1 MSSNRDFDRE
11 VTFEIVEEIGVIAT
25 HSTGWKKELNLV
37 SWNGGQA
44 KYDIRDWDPGH
55 SRMSRGVTLK
65 EQEMRQIVELLRR
78 RRPHR
83 RDREQEQGV
92 MVDTPMDPAEAA
104 KAALNGRGYPFFSI
118 SGIMMAPTAEQVAIA
133 EPEIAAKNIQAAVV
147 TKLSPPVIHPIQVS
161 AKLTIL
167 FATPPVL
174 IKLPARIKKG
184 IAISEKEFTP
194 LTQFCV
200 IIANGVFVKPAK
212 TTKVANA
219 IE

>member
-92 MVDTPMDPAEAA
+92 MVDTPMDPAESFAEAPASSVSDGQSQAVPAA
-104 KAALNGRGYPFFSI
+104 DLQSQETQQLGEDPLQGSMRETEEPREMPGSQQMPGSQEMAASRETDDDFF
-118 SGIMMAPTAEQVAIA
+118 V
-133 EPEIAAKNIQAAVV
+133 PEVQNLDAA
-147 TKLSPPVIHPIQVS
+147 TEGGCSCC
-161 AKLTIL
+161 
-167 FATPPVL
+167 
-174 IKLPARIKKG
+174 G
-184 IAISEKEFTP
+184 
-194 LTQFCV
+194 
-200 IIANGVFVKPAK
+200 
-212 TTKVANA
+212 
-219 IE
+219 

>member
-92 MVDTPMDPAEAA
+92 MVDTPMDPAESFAEAPASSVSDGQSQAVPAA
-104 KAALNGRGYPFFSI
+104 NLQSQETQQPEEEPLQGSMRDTEELQEMPGSQQMPDPQEMAASRETDDDFF
-118 SGIMMAPTAEQVAIA
+118 V
-133 EPEIAAKNIQAAVV
+133 PEVQNLDAA
-147 TKLSPPVIHPIQVS
+147 TEGGCSCC
-161 AKLTIL
+161 
-167 FATPPVL
+167 
-174 IKLPARIKKG
+174 G
-184 IAISEKEFTP
+184 
-194 LTQFCV
+194 
-200 IIANGVFVKPAK
+200 
-212 TTKVANA
+212 
-219 IE
+219 

>member
-92 MVDTPMDPAEAA
+92 MVDTPMDPAESFAEAPDSSVSDGQSQAVPAA
-104 KAALNGRGYPFFSI
+104 NLQSQETQQPEEEPLQGSMRETEELQEMPGSQQMPDPQEMAASRETDDDFF
-118 SGIMMAPTAEQVAIA
+118 V
-133 EPEIAAKNIQAAVV
+133 PEVQNLDAA
-147 TKLSPPVIHPIQVS
+147 TEGGCSCC
-161 AKLTIL
+161 
-167 FATPPVL
+167 
-174 IKLPARIKKG
+174 G
-184 IAISEKEFTP
+184 
-194 LTQFCV
+194 
-200 IIANGVFVKPAK
+200 
-212 TTKVANA
+212 
-219 IE
+219 

>member
-78 RRPHR
+78 RRPHG
-83 RDREQEQGV
+83 RDRESWWIRQWIRQRALQKLRLHRYQMGRARQCRRQTCRV
-92 MVDTPMDPAEAA
+92 RKHSSLGRSLCRDLCGKRRSRRKCRDPNRCRTR
-104 KAALNGRGYPFFSI
+104 KRW
-118 SGIMMAPTAEQVAIA
+118 Q
-133 EPEIAAKNIQAAVV
+133 
-147 TKLSPPVIHPIQVS
+147 HPG
-161 AKLTIL
+161 KRMTTFL
-167 FATPPVL
+167 FRRF
-174 IKLPARIKKG
+174 RI
-184 IAISEKEFTP
+184 
-194 LTQFCV
+194 
-200 IIANGVFVKPAK
+200 
-212 TTKVANA
+212 
-219 IE
+219 

>member
-44 KYDIRDWDPGH
+44 KYDIRDGDPGH

-83 RDREQEQGV
+83 RDREPEQGV
-92 MVDTPMDPAEAA
+92 MVDTPMDPAESFAEAPASSVSDGQSQAVPAA
-104 KAALNGRGYPFFSI
+104 NLQSQE
-118 SGIMMAPTAEQVAIA
+118 AERPAEEPLQGSMQEPA
-133 EPEIAAKNIQAAVV
+133 EPQGMTEAQQM
-147 TKLSPPVIHPIQVS
+147 SEPQQVS
-161 AKLTIL
+161 EPQETAASRETDDDFFVPEAQNLDAVTE
-167 FATPPVL
+167 
-174 IKLPARIKKG
+174 G
-184 IAISEKEFTP
+184 GCSC
-194 LTQFCV
+194 CV
-200 IIANGVFVKPAK
+200 
-212 TTKVANA
+212 
-219 IE
+219 

>member
-92 MVDTPMDPAEAA
+92 MVDTPMDPAESFAE
-104 KAALNGRGYPFFSI
+104 
-118 SGIMMAPTAEQVAIA
+118 APASSVAGGQSQA
-133 EPEIAAKNIQAAVV
+133 EPAANLQSQETQQPEEEPLQGSMRETEEPQEMPESQQMPGSQEMAASRETDDDFFVPEV
-147 TKLSPPVIHPIQVS
+147 QNLD
-161 AKLTIL
+161 A
-167 FATPPVL
+167 ATE
-174 IKLPARIKKG
+174 G
-184 IAISEKEFTP
+184 GCS
-194 LTQFCV
+194 CC
-200 IIANGVFVKPAK
+200 G
-212 TTKVANA
+212 
-219 IE
+219 

>member
-92 MVDTPMDPAEAA
+92 MVDTPMDPAESFAEAPASSVSDGQSQAVPAA
-104 KAALNGRGYPFFSI
+104 NLQSQETQQPEEEPLQGSMRETEELQEMPGSQQMPDPQEMAASRETDDDFF
-118 SGIMMAPTAEQVAIA
+118 APEVQNLD
-133 EPEIAAKNIQAAVV
+133 AA
-147 TKLSPPVIHPIQVS
+147 TEGGCSCC
-161 AKLTIL
+161 
-167 FATPPVL
+167 
-174 IKLPARIKKG
+174 G
-184 IAISEKEFTP
+184 
-194 LTQFCV
+194 
-200 IIANGVFVKPAK
+200 
-212 TTKVANA
+212 
-219 IE
+219 

>member
-92 MVDTPMDPAEAA
+92 MVDTPMDPAESFAE
-104 KAALNGRGYPFFSI
+104 
-118 SGIMMAPTAEQVAIA
+118 APASSVAGGQSQA
-133 EPEIAAKNIQAAVV
+133 EPAADLQSQETQQPGEESLQGSMRETEDPQEMPGSQQMQGSQEMAASRETDDDFFVPEV
-147 TKLSPPVIHPIQVS
+147 QNLD
-161 AKLTIL
+161 A
-167 FATPPVL
+167 ATE
-174 IKLPARIKKG
+174 G
-184 IAISEKEFTP
+184 GCS
-194 LTQFCV
+194 CY
-200 IIANGVFVKPAK
+200 G
-212 TTKVANA
+212 
-219 IE
+219 

>member
-78 RRPHR
+78 RRSHR

-92 MVDTPMDPAEAA
+92 MVDTPMDPAESFAEAPASSVSDGQSQAVPAA
-104 KAALNGRGYPFFSI
+104 NLQSQETQQPEEEPLQGSMRETEELQEMPGSQQMPDPQEMAASRETDDDFF
-118 SGIMMAPTAEQVAIA
+118 V
-133 EPEIAAKNIQAAVV
+133 PEVQNLDAA
-147 TKLSPPVIHPIQVS
+147 TEGGCSCC
-161 AKLTIL
+161 
-167 FATPPVL
+167 
-174 IKLPARIKKG
+174 G
-184 IAISEKEFTP
+184 
-194 LTQFCV
+194 
-200 IIANGVFVKPAK
+200 
-212 TTKVANA
+212 
-219 IE
+219 

>member
-92 MVDTPMDPAEAA
+92 MVDTPMDPAESFAEAPASSVSDGQSQAVPAA
-104 KAALNGRGYPFFSI
+104 NLQSQETDVKEMIDIIKEMDPAL
-118 SGIMMAPTAEQVAIA
+118 
-133 EPEIAAKNIQAAVV
+133 
-147 TKLSPPVIHPIQVS
+147 KLEV
-161 AKLTIL
+161 
-167 FATPPVL
+167 
-174 IKLPARIKKG
+174 KG
-184 IAISEKEFTP
+184 ILKGIKMMEEAGRKA
-194 LTQFCV
+194 V
-200 IIANGVFVKPAK
+200 
-212 TTKVANA
+212 
-219 IE
+219 

>member
-83 RDREQEQGV
+83 RDRAQEQGV
-92 MVDTPMDPAEAA
+92 MVDTPMDPAESFAEAPASSVSDGQSQAVPAA
-104 KAALNGRGYPFFSI
+104 NLQSQETRQPGEEPLQGSMRETEEPQEMPGSQQMPGSQEMAASRETDDDFF
-118 SGIMMAPTAEQVAIA
+118 V
-133 EPEIAAKNIQAAVV
+133 PEVQNLDAA
-147 TKLSPPVIHPIQVS
+147 TEGGCSCC
-161 AKLTIL
+161 
-167 FATPPVL
+167 
-174 IKLPARIKKG
+174 G
-184 IAISEKEFTP
+184 
-194 LTQFCV
+194 
-200 IIANGVFVKPAK
+200 
-212 TTKVANA
+212 
-219 IE
+219 

>member
-92 MVDTPMDPAEAA
+92 MVDTPMDPAESFAE
-104 KAALNGRGYPFFSI
+104 
-118 SGIMMAPTAEQVAIA
+118 APASSVSDGQS
-133 EPEIAAKNIQAAVV
+133 QA
-147 TKLSPPVIHPIQVS
+147 VS
-161 AKLTIL
+161 AANLQSQETQQPGEDPL
-167 FATPPVL
+167 QGSMRETEEPQEMPGSQQMPGSQEMAASRETDDDFFVPEVQNLDAATES
-174 IKLPARIKKG
+174 G
-184 IAISEKEFTP
+184 CS
-194 LTQFCV
+194 CC
-200 IIANGVFVKPAK
+200 G
-212 TTKVANA
+212 
-219 IE
+219 

>member
-92 MVDTPMDPAEAA
+92 MVDTPMDPAESFAEAPASSVSDGQSQETQQPGEEPLQGSMRETEEPQEMPGSQQMQGSQEMAA
-104 KAALNGRGYPFFSI
+104 SRETDDDFFAPEVQNLDAATEGGCSCC
-118 SGIMMAPTAEQVAIA
+118 G
-133 EPEIAAKNIQAAVV
+133 
-147 TKLSPPVIHPIQVS
+147 
-161 AKLTIL
+161 
-167 FATPPVL
+167 
-174 IKLPARIKKG
+174 
-184 IAISEKEFTP
+184 
-194 LTQFCV
+194 
-200 IIANGVFVKPAK
+200 
-212 TTKVANA
+212 
-219 IE
+219 

>member
-92 MVDTPMDPAEAA
+92 MVDTPMDPAESFAEAPASSVSDGQSQAVPAA
-104 KAALNGRGYPFFSI
+104 NLQSQETRQPGEEPLQGSMRETEEPQEMPGSQQMQGSQEMAASRERMTTFLLRRF
-118 SGIMMAPTAEQVAIA
+118 
-133 EPEIAAKNIQAAVV
+133 
-147 TKLSPPVIHPIQVS
+147 
-161 AKLTIL
+161 
-167 FATPPVL
+167 
-174 IKLPARIKKG
+174 RI
-184 IAISEKEFTP
+184 
-194 LTQFCV
+194 
-200 IIANGVFVKPAK
+200 
-212 TTKVANA
+212 
-219 IE
+219 

>member
-83 RDREQEQGV
+83 RDRSQEQGV
-92 MVDTPMDPAEAA
+92 MMDTPMDPAES
-104 KAALNGRGYPFFSI
+104 F
-118 SGIMMAPTAEQVAIA
+118 
-133 EPEIAAKNIQAAVV
+133 AAVPA
-147 TKLSPPVIHPIQVS
+147 SSVS
-161 AKLTIL
+161 DGQSQAVPAANLQSRETQQPGEDPL
-167 FATPPVL
+167 QGSMRETEEPQEMPGSQQMPGSQEMAASRETDDDFFVPEVQNLDAATE
-174 IKLPARIKKG
+174 G
-184 IAISEKEFTP
+184 GCS
-194 LTQFCV
+194 CC
-200 IIANGVFVKPAK
+200 G
-212 TTKVANA
+212 
-219 IE
+219 

>member
-83 RDREQEQGV
+83 RDREPEQGV
-92 MVDTPMDPAEAA
+92 MVDTPMDPAESFAEAPASSVSDGQSQAVPAVNLQSQETQQPGEEPLQGSMRETEEPQEMPGSQQMPDPQEMAA
-104 KAALNGRGYPFFSI
+104 SRETDDDFFAPEVQNLDAATEGGCSCC
-118 SGIMMAPTAEQVAIA
+118 G
-133 EPEIAAKNIQAAVV
+133 
-147 TKLSPPVIHPIQVS
+147 
-161 AKLTIL
+161 
-167 FATPPVL
+167 
-174 IKLPARIKKG
+174 
-184 IAISEKEFTP
+184 
-194 LTQFCV
+194 
-200 IIANGVFVKPAK
+200 
-212 TTKVANA
+212 
-219 IE
+219 

>member
-92 MVDTPMDPAEAA
+92 MVDMPMESAESFAEAPASSVPGGQSQTAPMANRQSQEAERPAEES
-104 KAALNGRGYPFFSI
+104 LQGSMQEP
-118 SGIMMAPTAEQVAIA
+118 A
-133 EPEIAAKNIQAAVV
+133 EPQQIPEPQEMAASRETDDDFFVPEAQNLDAA
-147 TKLSPPVIHPIQVS
+147 TEEGCSC
-161 AKLTIL
+161 
-167 FATPPVL
+167 
-174 IKLPARIKKG
+174 
-184 IAISEKEFTP
+184 
-194 LTQFCV
+194 CV
-200 IIANGVFVKPAK
+200 
-212 TTKVANA
+212 
-219 IE
+219 